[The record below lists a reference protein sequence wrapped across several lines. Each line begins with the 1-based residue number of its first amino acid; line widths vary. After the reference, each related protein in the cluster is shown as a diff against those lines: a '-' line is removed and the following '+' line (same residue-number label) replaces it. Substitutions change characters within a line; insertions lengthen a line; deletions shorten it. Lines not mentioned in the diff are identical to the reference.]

1 MEEKGIHNG
10 HRQRVKA
17 DFLKSGYNEDTPAE
31 KVLEHL
37 LFYCIPRRD
46 TVPVAKELLNTF
58 GSLSAVFDAKISE
71 LTQISG
77 ITENTAV
84 LLKLILPT
92 ARIYNYEKRRS
103 AAEFTSV
110 EQIGDFLTDKF
121 VGSKT
126 ERLAVLGL
134 DALGRKLF
142 FEFLANGNIESVGIS
157 IRDIVKLALDNDA
170 VAIVIAHNHPSGVA
184 IPSCEDEFATAE
196 LAKAMKKIGMKLID
210 HIVIADGD
218 YVSMRQSAKY
228 AEIFKNPKNSRN
240 AGEAL

>member
-1 MEEKGIHNG
+1 MEEKGNHSG

-17 DFLKSGYNEDTPAE
+17 DFLKNGYDENTPPE

-46 TVPVAKELLNTF
+46 TVPAAKELLNTF

-77 ITENTAV
+77 ISENAAV
-84 LLKLILPT
+84 LIKLVLPT
-92 ARIYNYEKRRS
+92 ARIYNYEKGRA
-103 AAEFTSV
+103 AAEFTSI

-121 VGSKT
+121 IGCET
-126 ERLAVLGL
+126 ERFAVLGL
-134 DALGRKLF
+134 DALGRKRF

-170 VAIVIAHNHPSGVA
+170 VAVVIAHNHPSGVA

-196 LAKAMKKIGMKLID
+196 LAIAMKKIGMRLLD

-218 YVSMRQSAKY
+218 YVSMRQTAKY
-228 AEIFKNPKNSRN
+228 AEIFKNPQKFRN
-240 AGEAL
+240 AAEAL